1 MNRLGRTVKFMGE
14 FCPVELPKDNCES
27 TMDTNTRR
35 PTRAA
40 EIVHY
45 EVFDELVVYRPG
57 ASQAASLNET
67 ARAIWHLCDGER
79 TVEDICVELAQ
90 MLALCPDDLRSDVC
104 SGVNTLYELGLLYNK
119 PG

>member
-1 MNRLGRTVKFMGE
+1 MDAETGS
-14 FCPVELPKDNCES
+14 PKHA
-27 TMDTNTRR
+27 
-35 PTRAA
+35 P

-57 ASQAASLNET
+57 ASQAASLNES

-90 MLALCPDDLRSDVC
+90 MLALRPDDLRSDVC
-104 SGVNTLYELGLLYNK
+104 RGINRLHELGLLCYN